1 MGMIKEIPLCHSC
14 HESLPEIEINI
25 SRLMD
30 IPEKLYPGKIYM
42 SIESNIELKCSLCGK
57 PFFVNEEIEI

>member
-1 MGMIKEIPLCHSC
+1 MIKEIPLCSFC
-14 HESLPEIEINI
+14 AESLPEIEIDI

-57 PFFVNEEIEI
+57 SFIVNEEIEIQ